1 MANDS
6 WYNSLFGDLFG
17 STSNKPVADQEFKY
31 VGVDNTGNNVVVDQ
45 SKLATVKPGS
55 VSTVLNKDGTA
66 YAGDAQSGSG
76 LGLSSLSGL
85 ASYAAPAADAV
96 QAWTAYNQYKD
107 MKPVL
112 GAQKDLM
119 QQQIKSNKQAMADRK
134 QFNST
139 WANASNGLAARSV

>member
-76 LGLSSLSGL
+76 L